1 MGTDEMSVVDPD
13 TMKVHGVE
21 GLRVVDASVFPYVT
35 NANIYAPV
43 MMVAERA
50 ADLIQGNKPL
60 DPIYVDWYKHKA

>member
-1 MGTDEMSVVDPD
+1 
-13 TMKVHGVE
+13 
-21 GLRVVDASVFPYVT
+21 VVDASVFPYVT